1 VQGLLRRTRRRW
13 RRVVV
18 DPAADRD
25 ADPDRGS
32 ATTEAVI
39 LVPIVVL
46 LTMVV
51 VQFVLVWHGRHVAQ
65 AAAQTAARSAA
76 AYQATAVV
84 GQADGDAYLQQVGP
98 NLLPGRTVRVNR
110 DATTVTVTV
119 TADVLTVIPFG
130 SFSVDESATAPVE
143 TWTAIGI
150 RP

>member
-1 VQGLLRRTRRRW
+1 MQGLLAVIRRRW
-13 RRVVV
+13 RRVL
-18 DPAADRD
+18 

-32 ATTEAVI
+32 ATAEAVI
-39 LVPIVVL
+39 ILPILVL

-76 AYQATAVV
+76 AYQATAAV
-84 GQADGDAYLQQVGP
+84 GQADGDAYLQQVGS
-98 NLLPGRTVRVNR
+98 NLLPGRTVRVDR

-130 SFSVDESATAPVE
+130 SFTIDESATTAVE
-143 TWTAIGI
+143 AWTTIGV
-150 RP
+150 P